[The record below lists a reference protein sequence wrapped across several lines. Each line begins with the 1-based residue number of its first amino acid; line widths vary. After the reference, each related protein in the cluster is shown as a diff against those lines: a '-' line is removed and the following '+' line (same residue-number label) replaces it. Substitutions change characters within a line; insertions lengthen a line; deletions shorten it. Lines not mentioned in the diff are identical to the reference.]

1 MTIRIIQIHSKNRKT
16 IQNHIGNEEDALR
29 ILNSDSG
36 SYLKIEDGDFWRVIT
51 PEELQAKYKFKHD
64 LNFAGDPWKVYVKRV
79 KSMFVANRA
88 IVIRKD
94 HATDIKAVI
103 PIENAEEYLLNR
115 VGDVLL
121 IQDGL
126 GHKVVTDG
134 EFESTYDVV
143 KISSPW
149 MFVKPREAKSVNAND
164 IKIQPSETY
173 RALPILP
180 ETLELLKATKAD
192 VVWESLFYDRANW
205 VVFEPN
211 CKDWSIVSEERFD
224 QTYTAIDASK
234 VNSHEWELYTK
245 KAPNRLLDIVDEII
259 ENYPDE
265 AKTAENG
272 YAQAMNGRPKW
283 GVDKNFIPEPE
294 TTEEKTESYGKAI
307 RTKHHKTDTLAL
319 EITEENYAIAAAFLP
334 QKFTTVN
341 PKEVVGYFVIIN
353 DRMISID
360 DRGISTAVGMNN
372 WACHPDIF
380 HDTFIAVDFAYGDFL
395 HCYRENK

>member
-126 GHKVVTDG
+126 GHKAVTDG
-134 EFESTYDVV
+134 EFEESYDII
-143 KISSPW
+143 KINSPW
-149 MFVKPREAKSVNAND
+149 MFVEAKSEE
-164 IKIQPSETY
+164 KPKSE
-173 RALPILP
+173 
-180 ETLELLKATKAD
+180 K
-192 VVWESLFYDRANW
+192 V
-205 VVFEPN
+205 
-211 CKDWSIVSEERFD
+211 EEKPTN
-224 QTYTAIDASK
+224 QTYSK
-234 VNSHEWELYTK
+234 PV
-245 KAPNRLLDIVDEII
+245 
-259 ENYPDE
+259 
-265 AKTAENG
+265 
-272 YAQAMNGRPKW
+272 
-283 GVDKNFIPEPE
+283 
-294 TTEEKTESYGKAI
+294 
-307 RTKHHKTDTLAL
+307 RTKHHKTDMLAL
-319 EITEENYAIAAAFLP
+319 EITEENYSVAAALL
-334 QKFTTVN
+334 QQNFTTIN
-341 PKEVVGYFVIIN
+341 PKEVIGYFVVIN
-353 DRMISID
+353 DRMVSID
-360 DRGISTAVGMNN
+360 DRGVSTSTSLNN

-380 HDTFIAVDFAYGDFL
+380 HDLFIAVDFAYGDFL
-395 HCYRENK
+395 HCYREGK